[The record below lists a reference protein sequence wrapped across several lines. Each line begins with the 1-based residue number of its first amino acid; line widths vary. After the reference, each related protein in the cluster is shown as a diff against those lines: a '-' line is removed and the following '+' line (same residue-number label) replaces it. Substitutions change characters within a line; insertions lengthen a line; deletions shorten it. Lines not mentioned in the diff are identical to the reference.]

1 MWDWYEW
8 DSLDEFDAWHTIIKA
23 QLGLPKKSIDQYGQE
38 CLPIIDS
45 YTNAFQ
51 VADKWIAR
59 VESVYAE
66 NLTLTELRLPKPDV
80 EA

>member
-8 DSLDEFDAWHTIIKA
+8 DSQDEFNAWHETIKA

-38 CLPIIDS
+38 CLPMIDA
-45 YTNAFQ
+45 YTNPFQ

-59 VESVYAE
+59 VESAYAE
-66 NLTLTELRLPKPDV
+66 NLMLTELRLPEPEV
-80 EA
+80 E